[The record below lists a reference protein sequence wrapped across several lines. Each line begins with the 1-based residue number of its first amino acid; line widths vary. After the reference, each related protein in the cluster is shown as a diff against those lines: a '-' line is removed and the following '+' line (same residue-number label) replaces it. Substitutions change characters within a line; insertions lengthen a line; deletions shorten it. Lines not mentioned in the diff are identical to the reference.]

1 LKNYIIKRTAKI
13 FWKEAKMKT
22 LTLIFCCLLLLAP
35 CQAAENQSEQDQLKP
50 EEIDKYIS
58 QQRVGIENYYNGQL
72 IELGQRVQSEI
83 RLLEV
88 ADEAVY
94 ASLAAQAEV
103 AKWVLHIDSY
113 GYLAPWYLAAE
124 IERKLQLKDD
134 YEPCDDFKDSIRN
147 SPKRFAVAKSLI
159 AERKS
164 RISAQLEWEILKL
177 EQHKQY
183 ALTDGLA
190 QLEKQLK
197 ENVLIPKPEA
207 THGMVTGI
215 LYSTDKPSATIDRKI
230 VHQGDTIQGVN
241 VVKIFRDKVVFAKK
255 GRGWDQK
262 VGEKPGASW

>member
-1 LKNYIIKRTAKI
+1 
-13 FWKEAKMKT
+13 MKT

-35 CQAAENQSEQDQLKP
+35 CQAAENQPEQNPLKP

-58 QQRVGIENYYNGQL
+58 QQRIGIENYYNGQL
-72 IELGQRVQSEI
+72 IEIGQRVQSEI

-88 ADEAVY
+88 ADEAAY

-103 AKWVLHIDSY
+103 AKTVLQIDNY
-113 GYLAPWYLAAE
+113 GNQAPWYLSAE

-134 YEPCDDFKDSIRN
+134 FEPCDDFKDSIRN
-147 SPKRFAVAKSLI
+147 SPKRFAVAQSLI
-159 AERKS
+159 AERES
-164 RISAQLEWEILKL
+164 EILAHLERETLEL

-183 ALTDGLA
+183 ALTVGLV

-197 ENVLIPKPEA
+197 EDAMKPKPEA

-215 LYSTDKPSATIDRKI
+215 IYSSDRPSAAIDRRI
-230 VHQGDTIQGVN
+230 VHQGDTIQGVK
-241 VVKIFRDKVVFAKK
+241 VVKIFGDKVVFEKK

-262 VGEKPGASW
+262 VGEKPGSSW